1 MRSPLN
7 YLGGKSRLA
16 ERIVAMLPDDHVC
29 YCEAFCGGAWV
40 LFNKDPSK
48 SEVIND
54 MDNQLVTLWR
64 VLQNHLEEFLRYFK
78 FAVTSRKLFEIETMK
93 NPETLTDIQKAV
105 RYYYLQRCG
114 FGGRVTSRTFGTSAT
129 GPARLNLSNIEER
142 LLEVHWRLSKV
153 TIENLD
159 AVDCIKRYDRHAT
172 LFYLD
177 PQYWETTGYA
187 VPFGPDDY
195 VRLRDCLLQI
205 NGRFLMSL
213 NDVRAIRELFADFKI
228 TRVTTRYST
237 GTAASAPGNR
247 SEDQAEVIIR
257 NF

>member
-16 ERIVAMLPDDHVC
+16 EKITALIPDDHIC
-29 YCEAFCGGAWV
+29 YCEAFCGASWV
-40 LFNKDPSK
+40 LFAKDPSK

-54 MDNQLVTLWR
+54 RDGELTTFWR
-64 VLQNHLEEFLRYFK
+64 VIQNHLEEFLRYFK
-78 FAVTSRKLFEIETMK
+78 YAVTSRRIFELENMK

-114 FGGRVTSRTFGTSAT
+114 FGGRVTARTFGTSAT

-142 LLEVHWRLSKV
+142 LLDVHWRLEKV

-159 AVDCIKRYDRHAT
+159 AVDCITRYDRPTT

-177 PQYWETTGYA
+177 PPYWETQGYA
-187 VPFGPDDY
+187 VAFGEADY
-195 VRLRDCLLQI
+195 TRLRDCLTGIKGQFIL
-205 NGRFLMSL
+205 SL
-213 NDVRAIRELFADFKI
+213 NDVQPVRELFAEFKI
-228 TRVTTRYST
+228 ARVSTRYST
-237 GTAASAPGNR
+237 GTAASAPRNR
-247 SEDQAEVIIR
+247 SEDQHEVIIR